1 MGWVQL
7 FVVRQSHNLVINTP
21 GECLAGVVHM
31 RLAPLPFRAI
41 RVTCTGSCRVSN
53 KVSDVA
59 WVVEEGYFKKKRG
72 EASED

>member
-7 FVVRQSHNLVINTP
+7 FVVRQSHNHVINTP
-21 GECLAGVVHM
+21 GECLAGAVHM

-41 RVTCTGSCRVSN
+41 WVTCTGSCRVSN

-59 WVVEEGYFKKKRG
+59 WVVEEGYFKKKKKRR
-72 EASED
+72 SQ